1 MVQEPENGNKELII
15 YINFLVSKRII
26 PGLFIAGVVV
36 AGVAFNTEFPIPP
49 EVGFAMMLPE
59 IVMQLRGK

>member
-1 MVQEPENGNKELII
+1 MERKII
-15 YINFLVSKRII
+15 FLVSKRII

-36 AGVAFNTEFPIPP
+36 AGVALNTELSVPP

-59 IVMQLRGK
+59 IVMQLMGK